1 MAQEITTKCI
11 CIIRHQKGNKKAK
24 IYTVKIVR
32 RGESNDG
39 LYNFEKGEEIKE
51 NVSEVIAERN
61 KLIAENKVGCD
72 YEKYFLII
80 EYEIPFF
87 VGDMEKYADLFEFMD
102 IPGLNEAPD
111 ITINPNDE
119 KCEYKNTLLKN
130 FYFNQIFPLIQN
142 NIIFSLFIFSAE
154 NYDGINAQEILDS
167 YLEGGIVGKEKK
179 KKEEN
184 KLSFGEKENERFKQK
199 KNEEEKERYIYIII

>member
-1 MAQEITTKCI
+1 
-11 CIIRHQKGNKKAK
+11 
-24 IYTVKIVR
+24 
-32 RGESNDG
+32 
-39 LYNFEKGEEIKE
+39 
-51 NVSEVIAERN
+51 
-61 KLIAENKVGCD
+61 
-72 YEKYFLII
+72 
-80 EYEIPFF
+80 
-87 VGDMEKYADLFEFMD
+87 MD
-102 IPGLNEAPD
+102 IPGLNEAPEVTN
-111 ITINPNDE
+111 ISKDE
-119 KCEYKNTLLKN
+119 KDGKVLKERNQNAIIKN

-199 KNEEEKERYIYIII
+199 KK